1 MQFDAPLKKLDYICE
16 TRFCVLLRWSVL
28 AFAPQPDR
36 IPCTAIVACRGKGE
50 SSSIKRRW
58 RQFYAMNGTIQRAA
72 WERTPREA
80 AERVFLSERGKTLP
94 SIRRFIYSA
103 IRNIYYTNP
112 HSLRFS
118 PEKKPYATEFE
129 LSSNRKIFVWSG
141 TNPSVLFLSIPR
153 EGLKLAR
160 PRDTYR
166 GVIKIHIA
174 FGYTEPTVLTLV
186 TLGHNSRWDMS
197 RALRNKT
204 LQSSWWLV
212 IVNYIS

>member
-80 AERVFLSERGKTLP
+80 AERVFLSERGKTSP
-94 SIRRFIYSA
+94 SIRRFIYST

-112 HSLRFS
+112 HSLWFS
-118 PEKKPYATEFE
+118 PQKNRTQPNSNYR
-129 LSSNRKIFVWSG
+129 SSER
-141 TNPSVLFLSIPR
+141 FLSGPEQTPPFSFSLFPERGWSLPDR
-153 EGLKLAR
+153 ETR
-160 PRDTYR
+160 IE
-166 GVIKIHIA
+166 V
-174 FGYTEPTVLTLV
+174 
-186 TLGHNSRWDMS
+186 
-197 RALRNKT
+197 
-204 LQSSWWLV
+204 
-212 IVNYIS
+212 